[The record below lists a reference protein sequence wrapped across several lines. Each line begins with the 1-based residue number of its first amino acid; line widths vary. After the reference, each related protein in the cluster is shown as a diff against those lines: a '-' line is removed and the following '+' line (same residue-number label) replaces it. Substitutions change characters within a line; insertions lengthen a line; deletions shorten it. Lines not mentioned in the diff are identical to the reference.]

1 MVYIGSYLD
10 ARVGC
15 AGLTRSLVSR
25 GIDFGFVREREEFTP
40 YESLGGLEGIGLG
53 NALLRARLT
62 AVREVDCTTDY
73 MSTGGQKVLRYFG
86 TKDRGSR
93 FFAKTLTRFSSSWFE
108 NFGAVAIQKIPSP
121 GPTCHFNPGFVGV
134 MGGHFKSP
142 IQLQISQERKR

>member
-1 MVYIGSYLD
+1 
-10 ARVGC
+10 
-15 AGLTRSLVSR
+15 LVSR

-121 GPTCHFNPGFVGV
+121 GPPVISTLDLSESW
-134 MGGHFKSP
+134 GGISNLPSSFKSARRGSGELVDTGEEVT
-142 IQLQISQERKR
+142 QSQ